1 MSAGSDGRV
10 ENSYLEKRDL
20 ERSAKNKYPLALIK
34 LMTRYAEDLVWA
46 NNVTRAEETY
56 TFIVTL
62 TEGREDAADFRK
74 GKSLGRNSFRRRERR
89 K

>member
-1 MSAGSDGRV
+1 VSAGSDGRV

-20 ERSAKNKYPLALIK
+20 ERSAKDKYPLALIK

-46 NNVTRAEETY
+46 NDVTRAKETY

-62 TEGREDAADFRK
+62 TEGREDASDCRK
-74 GKSLGRNSFRRRERR
+74 GKSLA
-89 K
+89 

>member
-10 ENSYLEKRDL
+10 ENSYLEKWDL
-20 ERSAKNKYPLALIK
+20 ERSAKNKYPLALVK

>member
-20 ERSAKNKYPLALIK
+20 ERSAKSKYPLALIK